1 LPPPARRRLLR
12 EQHGITQDEVARAVG
27 VNRATIARWE
37 LGVRDPRDAH
47 LARYVEVLQRL
58 ATA

>member
-1 LPPPARRRLLR
+1 
-12 EQHGITQDEVARAVG
+12 VARAVG